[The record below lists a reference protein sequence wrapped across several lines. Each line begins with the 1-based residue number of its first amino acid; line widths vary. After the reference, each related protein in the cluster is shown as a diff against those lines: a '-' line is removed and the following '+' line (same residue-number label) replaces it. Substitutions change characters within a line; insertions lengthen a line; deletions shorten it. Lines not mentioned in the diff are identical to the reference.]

1 MFYNKI
7 ILRKGEF
14 LMNSI
19 TITEK
24 DEIIMRLVHYFIT
37 KENYT
42 PIVVRGVK
50 DEVWLE
56 NTDAYYK
63 IVRINSNYIHNIEQF
78 NMDILKVT
86 NVVRQVKRKTFSF
99 SMKVLNIFLDM
110 NEDVKTYNS
119 KNIFSVILKN
129 GTSDEDIKKLATY
142 FPTIENNIMNNDEG
156 IDLILNITEDIN
168 DKTANNNRIYEA
180 TFKPKKIII
189 TYIIMAICI
198 ILFVLMYILGNGSM
212 DTYTLYSFGAVYKKA
227 ILNGQ
232 IYRLLTG
239 TLLHAGLIHLLCN
252 MYSLYIIGSQLEN
265 FVGKAKF
272 LVIYLVSAISGSL
285 LSCIFSSSISVGAS
299 GAIFGLLGSLLY
311 FGYHYRLYLGSVVK
325 TQIIPLI
332 ILNLFLGFMSTG
344 IDNFAHIG
352 GLIGG
357 FLATMALGINGKST
371 KSERINGSIVL
382 IIYLIFLIFMLFR

>member
-1 MFYNKI
+1 
-7 ILRKGEF
+7 
-14 LMNSI
+14 
-19 TITEK
+19 
-24 DEIIMRLVHYFIT
+24 
-37 KENYT
+37 
-42 PIVVRGVK
+42 
-50 DEVWLE
+50 
-56 NTDAYYK
+56 
-63 IVRINSNYIHNIEQF
+63 
-78 NMDILKVT
+78 
-86 NVVRQVKRKTFSF
+86 
-99 SMKVLNIFLDM
+99 
-110 NEDVKTYNS
+110 
-119 KNIFSVILKN
+119 
-129 GTSDEDIKKLATY
+129 
-142 FPTIENNIMNNDEG
+142 
-156 IDLILNITEDIN
+156 
-168 DKTANNNRIYEA
+168 
-180 TFKPKKIII
+180 
-189 TYIIMAICI
+189 
-198 ILFVLMYILGNGSM
+198 
-212 DTYTLYSFGAVYKKA
+212 
-227 ILNGQ
+227 
-232 IYRLLTG
+232 
-239 TLLHAGLIHLLCN
+239 

-332 ILNLFLGFMSTG
+332 ILNLFLGFMLTG